1 MKKLTILITFLLLLN
16 KTFGQENCAFKVVM
30 SSSVDCTKRNVV
42 GVHSINGIPKKLFR
56 RKMDKIKLSGVT
68 IECELE
74 KLVNLF
80 SSICKIRGYRL
91 ITIEV
96 RRMYENEDDPSR
108 CLALTFSYCKH

>member
-1 MKKLTILITFLLLLN
+1 MKKLTLLITFFLLLS
-16 KTFGQENCAFKVVM
+16 KTFSQESCAFKVVM

-42 GVHSINGIPKKLFR
+42 GGYSINGIPKKLFR
-56 RKMDKIKLSGVT
+56 RKIDKIKLSGVN

-80 SSICKIRGYRL
+80 SSLCKIRGYRL
-91 ITIEV
+91 VTIDV

-108 CLALTFSYCKH
+108 CLALTFRYCKH